1 MKSEILKCV
10 EYILFKKTVR
20 LLYEGTLKVTRNAYN
35 LKHEGVHFFSDLFVA
50 DGSTILLSLY
60 EQVQECQPFLR
71 A

>member
-35 LKHEGVHFFSDLFVA
+35 LKHEGFHFISDLFVA

-60 EQVQECQPFLR
+60 EQVQECQPSFR